1 MNTMIMMAI
10 YSSRPTKP
18 RSKKSEHITFKV
30 RIVFLFTRKSVDPF
44 TISVSISHS
53 PFLVSSSKS
62 FNQKLFSPLLE
73 SQFHNQ
79 LRTVKHLVDPNLYA
93 SVNYAGYV
101 TVSEESGRAL
111 FYWLTEAVDDP
122 GSKPLVLWLNGGLF
136 C

>member
-1 MNTMIMMAI
+1 MAI

-18 RSKKSEHITFKV
+18 THLQ
-30 RIVFLFTRKSVDPF
+30 FLFRFLIPLF
-44 TISVSISHS
+44 LFPLQNRSIRNRF
-53 PFLVSSSKS
+53 PLYSK
-62 FNQKLFSPLLE
+62 
-73 SQFHNQ
+73 

-122 GSKPLVLWLNGGLF
+122 GSKPLVLWLNGGPG
-136 C
+136 